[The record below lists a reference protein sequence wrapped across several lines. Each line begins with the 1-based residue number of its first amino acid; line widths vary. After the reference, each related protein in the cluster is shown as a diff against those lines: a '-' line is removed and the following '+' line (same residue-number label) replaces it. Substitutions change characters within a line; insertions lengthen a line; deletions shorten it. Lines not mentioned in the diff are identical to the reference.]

1 MITFQ
6 NIIQLNEI
14 LNEGAIPVK
23 IHLSDACGGASM
35 WIEELNGFKEDNS
48 TVLYQ
53 IIKEYFDSRYTNIKF
68 SEDKKS
74 FWTI

>member
-14 LNEGAIPVK
+14 LNEGGIPAK
-23 IHLSDACGGASM
+23 IHLSDACGGTSM
-35 WIEELNGFKEDNS
+35 WIEELNGFKEENG
-48 TVLYQ
+48 TTLYQ

-68 SEDKKS
+68 SEDQNS